1 MNDAQ
6 NLHTGD
12 ESREERGDSLR
23 IPCPGRCSITCETGE
38 KRHRQADVRHPESRR
53 LFAKYGATEIHG
65 AACRASTGMKKEN
78 IFPWNI
84 IERHFRNVGN
94 SRS

>member
-38 KRHRQADVRHPESRR
+38 KPISAILGGAHLPDEDV
-53 LFAKYGATEIHG
+53 FAKYRDGNPWCCLPRQHWDE
-65 AACRASTGMKKEN
+65 EN

-84 IERHFRNVGN
+84 IERRFQNVGN